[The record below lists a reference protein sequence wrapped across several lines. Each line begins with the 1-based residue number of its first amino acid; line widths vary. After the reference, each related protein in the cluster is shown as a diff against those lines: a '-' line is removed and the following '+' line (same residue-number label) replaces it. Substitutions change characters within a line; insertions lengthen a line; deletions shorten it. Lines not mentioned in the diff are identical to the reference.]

1 MEVIQEEVGWGCT
14 SVIVLQL
21 ALLQAQVLQ
30 VVQALVLGAGRGLRQ
45 PVRKDWFLPSTHMH
59 PPLPICPTLSL
70 TKRHCHICSICFYAT
85 STSCIR
91 YNLSVGLKKRN
102 EPEMSNLNSLAL
114 EDCMNWWLTF
124 LWWFYWPLL
133 QTLLNSSSLHM
144 DSSELLYVFLALCQN
159 ARRYPR
165 GGGVRGGGR

>member
-1 MEVIQEEVGWGCT
+1 MESRLISWTLKSQFIECARLKLKDQHSCWSCHTMKTDRQFFHLLDGGDPGRGGWGCT
-14 SVIVLQL
+14 FVIALQL

-30 VVQALVLGAGRGLRQ
+30 VVQVLVLGAGRGLRQ

-114 EDCMNWWLTF
+114 QDCMNW
-124 LWWFYWPLL
+124 
-133 QTLLNSSSLHM
+133 
-144 DSSELLYVFLALCQN
+144 
-159 ARRYPR
+159 
-165 GGGVRGGGR
+165 